1 MYRITS
7 PRIENHVYSSL
18 YTCSSNTSGLQ
29 HLQMD
34 HASIRPRE
42 RVLDRPE
49 SIWSSRFAQTL
60 RADESC
66 SVPDRH
72 RRSHADSGFA
82 GVWSSSDLA
91 GFFQQKISPGCMRCR
106 LFHHCA
112 VRAFRTDLADQA
124 CRKVQHRK
132 SNPVLSADRDHHRHT
147 ARGDLYHGI
156 LNYLPSTGAS
166 GRNICR
172 SVTSA
177 RTLI

>member
-72 RRSHADSGFA
+72 RRSHADSGFI
-82 GVWSSSDLA
+82 GIWPSSDLA
-91 GFFQQKISPGCMRCR
+91 GFFQQKISLGCMRCR

-112 VRAFRTDLADQA
+112 IRFSGTDPIDPA
-124 CRKVQHRK
+124 CRKVQYRK
-132 SNPVLSADRDHHRHT
+132 SVPVLSADRNHHRHI
-147 ARGDLYHGI
+147 ARWNLHRRI
-156 LNYLPSTGAS
+156 LIYLPSAGAS

-172 SVTSA
+172 SVTSV
-177 RTLI
+177 RTFI

>member
-7 PRIENHVYSSL
+7 PRIENYVSSSL
-18 YTCSSNTSGLQ
+18 YTGCADSSGLR

-34 HASIRPRE
+34 HASIRPRK

-60 RADESC
+60 CADKSC

-72 RRSHADSGFA
+72 RRNHADSGFI
-82 GVWSSSDLA
+82 GIWSSSDLA
-91 GFFQQKISPGCMRCR
+91 GFLQQKISLGGLRCR

-112 VRAFRTDLADQA
+112 VWVSGTDLADQA
-124 CRKVQHRK
+124 CRQVQHRE
-132 SNPVLSADRDHHRHT
+132 SIPVLSADRNHHRHT
-147 ARGDLYHGI
+147 ARRDLHRRI
-156 LNYLPSTGAS
+156 LIYLPSAGAS

-172 SVTSA
+172 SVTSV